1 MELPSG
7 PHSRLEALLKEP
19 LTDIDRVSGHDGVT
33 DRDSAGDHC
42 DSSTGGDFE
51 DALFEKI
58 SPKLALGLQRIPMK
72 RAIAPNDLVSLWR
85 TYKRTQA
92 WSPDVIHS
100 HGAKGGAY
108 ARLIGTLLRMSGS
121 KVARLYCPHGGSIH
135 YDAGS
140 VGGKLYFF
148 LERLLE
154 RMTDRL
160 VFVSDYERS
169 GYVDKVGPPRCAT
182 SLIYNGLAPE
192 EYDPVGTREA
202 PDDFIYI
209 GMMRDLK
216 GPDVFLQAMAKLNEE
231 SDRPY
236 TASFVGDGPDKP
248 NYISLI
254 NALGLE
260 NSVTVHDARPA
271 REAFRDALVVVV
283 PSRAESMPYIVLE
296 AIAGQKPIVATRVGG
311 IPEIFADET
320 DRLVEPGN
328 VAALAMEMRRV
339 LELPERDKDARNRAR
354 KLKERFSVAVM
365 AEAVEKAYRLSR

>member
-1 MELPSG
+1 M
-7 PHSRLEALLKEP
+7 
-19 LTDIDRVSGHDGVT
+19 
-33 DRDSAGDHC
+33 
-42 DSSTGGDFE
+42 
-51 DALFEKI
+51 
-58 SPKLALGLQRIPMK
+58 
-72 RAIAPNDLVSLWR
+72 
-85 TYKRTQA
+85 
-92 WSPDVIHS
+92 
-100 HGAKGGAY
+100 
-108 ARLIGTLLRMSGS
+108 
-121 KVARLYCPHGGSIH
+121 
-135 YDAGS
+135 
-140 VGGKLYFF
+140 
-148 LERLLE
+148 
-154 RMTDRL
+154 
-160 VFVSDYERS
+160 
-169 GYVDKVGPPRCAT
+169 
-182 SLIYNGLAPE
+182 
-192 EYDPVGTREA
+192 GTREA

-260 NSVTVHDARPA
+260 NSITVHDARPA